1 MLPQSGLPAR
11 AGSARAPPR
20 KTLPVVTSEASARGA
35 AFPARPKPRQLG
47 RGQGLRRR
55 GRRCHPSGGP
65 GPWCLAP
72 PLIAPSLL
80 RASARPPGALSSVH
94 RVQKT
99 PSSRSSAWAP
109 ATDSDTDNQITGEGK
124 RAPPAAVGARG
135 EERVR
140 WLLAAVGPAGCAGLL
155 RGGRAH
161 LRLTRPRRPR
171 RPPGPRRWP
180 DLAVVPRRN
189 TVNCGGSSAP
199 KFQSLGWGVATPR
212 LLEDWCRGMD
222 VNPRKTLLIA
232 GILQTCSVAEM
243 EEALRAGLAPLG
255 EYRLLGRMFRRD
267 ENRNVALTGL
277 PQETGP
283 ALVPKDTPGKGGVW
297 RVIFNPRDPD
307 DAFLSRL
314 NEFLEGEG
322 MTLCEF
328 ARALGYGNGPFDL
341 DQDMIPEVRAPM
353 LAQALPE
360 ALQPALQYL
369 EYKKMRIFSV
379 SDPPE
384 PDQEEFEP
392 WLFHTTQMIKSWR
405 VSDAEKRR

>member
-1 MLPQSGLPAR
+1 M
-11 AGSARAPPR
+11 
-20 KTLPVVTSEASARGA
+20 
-35 AFPARPKPRQLG
+35 
-47 RGQGLRRR
+47 
-55 GRRCHPSGGP
+55 
-65 GPWCLAP
+65 
-72 PLIAPSLL
+72 
-80 RASARPPGALSSVH
+80 
-94 RVQKT
+94 
-99 PSSRSSAWAP
+99 
-109 ATDSDTDNQITGEGK
+109 
-124 RAPPAAVGARG
+124 
-135 EERVR
+135 
-140 WLLAAVGPAGCAGLL
+140 
-155 RGGRAH
+155 
-161 LRLTRPRRPR
+161 
-171 RPPGPRRWP
+171 
-180 DLAVVPRRN
+180 
-189 TVNCGGSSAP
+189 NCGGSSAP
-199 KFQSLGWGVATPR
+199 KFQSLGWGVVTPR

-222 VNPRKTLLIA
+222 VNPRKTLLVA
-232 GILQTCSVAEM
+232 GVLQTCSVAEM

-341 DQDMIPEVRAPM
+341 DQDMIPEVRAPL

-392 WLFHTTQMIKSWR
+392 WLFHITQMIKSWW